1 MTAAPTVGA
10 DPLSVEVGAK
20 IRRLEVEGFVVVPQ
34 LLDPVLVAALHAE
47 LGALD
52 LSAPRGHRTLAVYR
66 DVHLGPCPTAV
77 ALIAEARTLRFLSR
91 VLGPELI
98 CMSASYARY
107 APGYPGMPLHT
118 DCQPYGSRL
127 FGPLASVPVSVR
139 VFYYLDELTADRA
152 PFQVVPYS
160 HLCLHGDAHPY
171 QRLRGHPEA
180 QTIVCPSG
188 SAVLINPR
196 VFHAAGANTSATAR
210 SVYTVSYRP
219 SWAGPTRRVPVTD
232 RRRLARLPEPVRR
245 LFQPPNRRRADHG
258 LPIRDCGTVPI
269 GAARWAEG
277 PEPSTPSTT
286 SERRS
291 QR

>member
-1 MTAAPTVGA
+1 MVA
-10 DPLSVEVGAK
+10 DPLSTGAGANL
-20 IRRLEVEGFVVVPQ
+20 RRLEVEGFVVVPRF
-34 LLDPVLVAALHAE
+34 LDAAVVAALHAE

-52 LSAPRGHRTLAVYR
+52 LLVRPGNRTLAVHR
-66 DVHLGPCPTAV
+66 EVHLAPCPTAI
-77 ALIAEARTLRFLSR
+77 ALIAEARMLRFLTR
-91 VLGPELI
+91 ALGPDLI

-152 PFQVVPYS
+152 PFKVVPYS

-171 QRLRGHPEA
+171 QRLRHHPEA

-196 VFHAAGANTSATAR
+196 VFHAAGANASTTAR

-219 SWAGPTRRVPVTD
+219 SWAGPTQRVPAAD
-232 RRRLARLPEPVRR
+232 RRRLSALPGPIRR
-245 LFQPPNRRRADHG
+245 LFVPPNRRRADPG
-258 LPIRDCGTVPI
+258 LPIREDAGAPL
-269 GAARWAEG
+269 GAARWDDG
-277 PEPSTPSTT
+277 PARRETT
-286 SERRS
+286 VDGA
-291 QR
+291 QRAQEE